1 MSLLAALAAEEGHH
15 ELAPMIMD
23 PIWFAVVAGAVFVVL
38 GLVTYSFRDVAHRSE
53 RAGTNAG
60 PGAGTHD

>member
-1 MSLLAALAAEEGHH
+1 MSLLAVIAAEEGH

-23 PIWFAVVAGAVFVVL
+23 PIWFPVIAAAFFVVV
-38 GLVTYSFRDVAHRSE
+38 GLVTFSFRDVAHRHLRQS
-53 RAGTNAG
+53 TNAG